1 MSIWLLIALVSYLL
15 GAAVQWLQL
24 RQTFKEFDEY
34 SNFPIVWAAQLV
46 TIFGCSLKALIWPY
60 SLILESDRF

>member
-24 RQTFKEFDEY
+24 RHKVSEFDEY
-34 SNFPIVWAAQLV
+34 TNFPIVWAAQLV
-46 TIFGCSLKALIWPY
+46 TRLDCFLQALIWPY
-60 SLILESDRF
+60 VLILESDR